1 MKWNNKVR
9 IVVWHIF
16 QKRIYARLVDLFWN
30 NTPGYLTYS
39 GNAMHVK
46 FNWVVLTIS
55 KDKTITLHCQRPL
68 RFSQNMFWLR
78 RWKVY
83 LGNILSIF
91 KWWRWLN
98 PRGYYQF
105 GLTLKI
111 IFKKSLS
118 QLFIIVL
125 FFGNMTKPK
134 ISSSGEQRGIY
145 CLFIFLNPKIHNKPS
160 CFEIKPVLKGL
171 IIIQFHKNFDPTR
184 AALGGL
190 AVRGTSSGHH

>member
-1 MKWNNKVR
+1 MR

-125 FFGNMTKPK
+125 FSGIWPNQKYLLLGSKEEYIVFLSFWIPK
-134 ISSSGEQRGIY
+134 
-145 CLFIFLNPKIHNKPS
+145 FITS
-160 CFEIKPVLKGL
+160 RPVLRL
-171 IIIQFHKNFDPTR
+171 SRF
-184 AALGGL
+184 
-190 AVRGTSSGHH
+190 

>member
-1 MKWNNKVR
+1 
-9 IVVWHIF
+9 
-16 QKRIYARLVDLFWN
+16 
-30 NTPGYLTYS
+30 
-39 GNAMHVK
+39 MHVK

-78 RWKVY
+78 RW
-83 LGNILSIF
+83 
-91 KWWRWLN
+91 LN
-98 PRGYYQF
+98 PRGYFQF

-160 CFEIKPVLKGL
+160 CFEIKPILKGL

-184 AALGGL
+184 TALGGL
-190 AVRGTSSGHH
+190 AVRGTSPGHH